1 MRPLSWNRYKS
12 VMFFGKPGRR
22 DKYWLNRSKLS
33 ATWTENSH
41 LIRRRSSNPCLLC
54 VMIIF
59 VETIVLAR
67 MVSCLHHKSGFK
79 SSYTAAY
86 YHYSILKKLALHKD
100 TVHQSL
106 QTRLL
111 AKLVLLNHSCHFIG
125 PYTTYGSTKADN
137 AVLRDSQNS
146 KVRWPLR

>member
-1 MRPLSWNRYKS
+1 
-12 VMFFGKPGRR
+12 
-22 DKYWLNRSKLS
+22 LS
-33 ATWTENSH
+33 ATLTENSH
-41 LIRRRSSNPCLLC
+41 LIRRQPNNPHLLC
-54 VMIIF
+54 VMIIS
-59 VETIVLAR
+59 VEIIVSALA
-67 MVSCLHHKSGFK
+67 VSCLYYNSSFK

-111 AKLVLLNHSCHFIG
+111 AKLVFLNHSRHFIG
-125 PYTTYGSTKADN
+125 PYITYGSTKADN

-146 KVRWPLR
+146 KVR